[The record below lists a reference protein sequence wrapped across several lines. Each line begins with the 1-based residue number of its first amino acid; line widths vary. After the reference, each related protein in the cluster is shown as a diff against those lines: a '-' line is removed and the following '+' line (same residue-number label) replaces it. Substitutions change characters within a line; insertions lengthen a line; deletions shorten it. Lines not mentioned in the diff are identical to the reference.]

1 MVGEIRDLET
11 AQIAVEASLTG
22 HLVLSTLHTNSAPE
36 TITRLLDMDLEPFL
50 ITSSLEGILAQRLV
64 RVLCRHCKE
73 MYKPDEDEVNL
84 LGIPQSWRRDPKFK
98 LYRPNGCPACD
109 YTGYSGRVGLFE
121 MMEVDEP
128 VRDMILGRAM
138 SHELRKYARSKGM
151 RTLREEGL
159 IKCVQGITSAEEV
172 LLHTDRYDD

>member
-1 MVGEIRDLET
+1 
-11 AQIAVEASLTG
+11 
-22 HLVLSTLHTNSAPE
+22 
-36 TITRLLDMDLEPFL
+36 
-50 ITSSLEGILAQRLV
+50 
-64 RVLCRHCKE
+64 
-73 MYKPDEDEVNL
+73 
-84 LGIPQSWRRDPKFK
+84 
-98 LYRPNGCPACD
+98 
-109 YTGYSGRVGLFE
+109 
-121 MMEVDEP
+121 VDEP

>member
-36 TITRLLDMDLEPFL
+36 TITRLLDMDVEPFL
-50 ITSSLEGILAQRLV
+50 ITASMEAVLAQRLL
-64 RVLCRHCKE
+64 RVLCRHCRE
-73 MYKPDEDEVNL
+73 RYKPEEEELDK
-84 LGIPQSWRRDPKFK
+84 LGVPKFWRK
-98 LYRPNGCPACD
+98 PDFMLFRPKGCPACD
-109 YTGYSGRVGLFE
+109 FRGYMGRTGVFE
-121 MMEVDEP
+121 LLIVDEA
-128 VRDMILGRAM
+128 VCDLILNRAM
-138 SHELRKYARSKGM
+138 AFEIRQHARKQQGM

-172 LLHTDRYDD
+172 IANTDKFDD